1 MLKYTDI
8 YNQVLA
14 ILHIL
19 KSEKQI
25 GFFNLLDILTLLDY
39 PTTQKEVYSIAKYLD
54 AKGYIE
60 AKFEVE
66 GIFISLEPQGIAYIE
81 EKEEVFTK
89 LLSKEKPLLD
99 LKDKIAKFS
108 EDSLTKPRLNIVAML
123 DKVIAIFK
131 ANEVIRNSDVAID
144 ADILK
149 LELQKISPDKLVVE
163 TKLATLS
170 QLGKAI
176 MDTVKLKEA
185 IYAQ

>member
-1 MLKYTDI
+1 MLKYS
-8 YNQVLA
+8 QVYDHIVA
-14 ILHIL
+14 ILYSL
-19 KSEKQI
+19 KAEKQT
-25 GFFNLLDILTLLDY
+25 GFFSLLDILMFLDY
-39 PTTQKEVYSIAKYLD
+39 PITQREVYSIANYLE
-54 AKGYIE
+54 AKGYVTV
-60 AKFEVE
+60 KFEVE
-66 GIFISLEPQGIAYIE
+66 GAYIEIAPQGIVHIE
-81 EKEEVFTK
+81 DKDIILE